1 MPSNG
6 VIFWRENMVT
16 ETNDQGT
23 ESTVEVTEIPLKIDE
38 SVEAPAP
45 AETPAPDPVDDL
57 AKPDDSSIEVPPA
70 PEPQANTETELE
82 PTRAP
87 SEELRKYQSAT
98 DKRIAEMETQLE
110 NERAARQRAEQ
121 LQNSSTLEAEVNE
134 YGRQLAQRFLD
145 QGLDEQTS
153 IQMAQQQTAFAK
165 EAYLAKQRAD
175 QVINNSKQMQNELN
189 TRTQLAKAYEL
200 STQYGVSYAELQ
212 DLPDPATM
220 EKHAKALATI
230 KKLEGRVQQVTPAQS
245 LNSANPAADVAP
257 TNSEDVL
264 DRYNA
269 GDPAI
274 TTEMAKM
281 ASKKLGFSIFD

>member
-1 MPSNG
+1 
-6 VIFWRENMVT
+6 MVT
-16 ETNDQGT
+16 ETNDLGT
-23 ESTVEVTEIPLKIDE
+23 ESTVEVTETPLKVDE
-38 SVEAPAP
+38 SVETPAP
-45 AETPAPDPVDDL
+45 AETPAPEPVDDL
-57 AKPDDSSIEVPPA
+57 TKTDDSSIEVPPA

-82 PTRAP
+82 STPAP
-87 SEELRKYQSAT
+87 NPELSKYQSAT
-98 DKRIAEMETQLE
+98 DKRIAEMETQLG

-121 LQNSSTLEAEVNE
+121 IQNSSTLEAEVNA
-134 YGRQLAQRFLD
+134 YYQKNFQQLTD
-145 QGLDEQTS
+145 QGLDEVTAT
-153 IQMAQQQTAFAK
+153 QMAQQQTAFAK
-165 EAYLAKQRAD
+165 EAYLAKQQAD
-175 QVINNSKQMQNELN
+175 QVLSNSQQMQTELN

-200 STQYGVSYAELQ
+200 ATQYGVAYAELQ
-212 DLPDPATM
+212 DLPDPVTM

-245 LNSANPAADVAP
+245 LNNANPAADVAP

-281 ASKKLGFSIFD
+281 ASKKLDFSIFD

>member
-1 MPSNG
+1 
-6 VIFWRENMVT
+6 MVT

-134 YGRQLAQRFLD
+134 YGRQLTQRFLD

-153 IQMAQQQTAFAK
+153 IQMAQQQTALAK

-175 QVINNSKQMQNELN
+175 QVLNNSKQMQNELN

-200 STQYGVSYAELQ
+200 STQYGISYAELQ

>member
-1 MPSNG
+1 
-6 VIFWRENMVT
+6 MVT

-134 YGRQLAQRFLD
+134 YGRQLTQRFLD

-153 IQMAQQQTAFAK
+153 IQMAQQQTALAK

-175 QVINNSKQMQNELN
+175 QVLNNSKQMQNELN

>member
-1 MPSNG
+1 
-6 VIFWRENMVT
+6 MVT

-134 YGRQLAQRFLD
+134 YGRQLTQRFLD

-153 IQMAQQQTAFAK
+153 IQMAQQQTALAK

-175 QVINNSKQMQNELN
+175 QVLNNSKQMQNELN

-230 KKLEGRVQQVTPAQS
+230 KKLESRVQQVTPAQS
-245 LNSANPAADVAP
+245 LNNANPAADVAP

>member
-1 MPSNG
+1 
-6 VIFWRENMVT
+6 MVT

-134 YGRQLAQRFLD
+134 YGRQLTQRFLD

-153 IQMAQQQTAFAK
+153 IQMAQQQTALAK

-175 QVINNSKQMQNELN
+175 QVLNNSKQMQNELN

-245 LNSANPAADVAP
+245 LNNANPAADVAP

>member
-1 MPSNG
+1 
-6 VIFWRENMVT
+6 MVT

-134 YGRQLAQRFLD
+134 YGRQLTQRFLD

-153 IQMAQQQTAFAK
+153 IQMAQQQTALAK

-175 QVINNSKQMQNELN
+175 QVVNNSKQMQNELN

-245 LNSANPAADVAP
+245 LNNANPAADVAP

>member
-1 MPSNG
+1 
-6 VIFWRENMVT
+6 MVT

-200 STQYGVSYAELQ
+200 STQYGVF
-212 DLPDPATM
+212 
-220 EKHAKALATI
+220 I
-230 KKLEGRVQQVTPAQS
+230 C
-245 LNSANPAADVAP
+245 
-257 TNSEDVL
+257 
-264 DRYNA
+264 
-269 GDPAI
+269 
-274 TTEMAKM
+274 
-281 ASKKLGFSIFD
+281 